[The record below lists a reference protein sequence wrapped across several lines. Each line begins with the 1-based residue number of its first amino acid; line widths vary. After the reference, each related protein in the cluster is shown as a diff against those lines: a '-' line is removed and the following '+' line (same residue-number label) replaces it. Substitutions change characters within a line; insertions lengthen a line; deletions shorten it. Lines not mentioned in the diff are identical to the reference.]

1 MEEYGWTRDCQTKKD
16 KYITSMWNL
25 KNNELIYKTETG
37 SPSQKTNVCLPKG
50 KGRERDKLGLGL
62 AGINDV

>member
-1 MEEYGWTRDCQTKKD
+1 
-16 KYITSMWNL
+16 MWNL